1 MDVKIVQS
9 WKEALQSEFDK
20 PYFAELAREL
30 HREKAEG
37 KVIFQGTVLLF
48 GDVNGDGNLRMSD
61 MIKVRNHI
69 LETQQLTGI
78 GLAAADCNHDGNI
91 RMSDMI
97 KIRNEI
103 LGTGTIV
110 QTGN

>member
-1 MDVKIVQS
+1 MKTG
-9 WKEALQSEFDK
+9 DK
-20 PYFAELAREL
+20 VRVFGAA
-30 HREKAEG
+30 G
-37 KVIFQGTVLLF
+37 QIFFEGTVILY

-69 LETQQLTGI
+69 LGTGTLK
-78 GLAAADCNHDGNI
+78 GAQLAAADCNHDGNI

-103 LGTGTIV
+103 LGTGTIA
-110 QTGN
+110 QKAN

>member
-1 MDVKIVQS
+1 M
-9 WKEALQSEFDK
+9 
-20 PYFAELAREL
+20 
-30 HREKAEG
+30 
-37 KVIFQGTVLLF
+37 IFQGTVLLY

-69 LETQQLTGI
+69 LGTGTLEGINLT
-78 GLAAADCNHDGNI
+78 AADCNHDGDI

-110 QTGN
+110 QTGQ